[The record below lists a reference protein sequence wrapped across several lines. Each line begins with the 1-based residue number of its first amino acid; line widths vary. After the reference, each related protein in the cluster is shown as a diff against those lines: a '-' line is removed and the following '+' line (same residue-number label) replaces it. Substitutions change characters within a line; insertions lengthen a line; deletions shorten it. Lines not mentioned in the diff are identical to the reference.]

1 MEQQPDASRLSRI
14 LELTAAELR
23 VRFDK
28 VRDAIKHNG
37 LVGQEGEK
45 IVATFLR
52 ERLPSSIGVT
62 TGEVLDV
69 EGGRSRQ
76 TDVVLFDAMRT
87 PMLFTGEGKDTHVV
101 PAEGVLAVIEVKT
114 RLRSSD
120 LEGCLANCRSV
131 KQRVQTAYFPQPIQI
146 RHVAYGQEWDDLPI
160 FFYVF
165 GAASDNLYAKALND
179 LQADVPVHER
189 IDMLCCLDRDVTAN
203 AGIDITGGTEA
214 LKTVIS
220 ARSLPK
226 GGLADIETP
235 MPLLVWYAMLASTV
249 MQTGT
254 RPIGITR
261 YVAEDLHVQA
271 QMPGGAIGRAMY
283 DEALVAL
290 VALADHQGIDAE
302 ILRRWQ
308 AKEPLSARDQY
319 EMLRAP
325 GYAPAPDLPEPQR
338 QLLDLAIEAAKTLP
352 FEQWESLAL
361 VSPTPETNEDS
372 TDCP

>member
-14 LELTAAELR
+14 LELSAAELI

-28 VRDAIKHNG
+28 VRDAIEHNG

-45 IVATFLR
+45 IVAAFLR
-52 ERLPSSIGVT
+52 ERLPRSIGVT

-76 TDVVLFDAMRT
+76 TDVVLYDAMRT
-87 PMLFTGEGKDTHVV
+87 PMLFTGEEKDTHVV

-131 KQRVQTAYFPQPIQI
+131 KQRVRTAYFPQPIQI
-146 RHVAYGQEWDDLPI
+146 RHVAYGKEWDDLPI
-160 FFYVF
+160 FFSVF
-165 GAASDNLYAKALND
+165 GAASDNLYAKALNE

-189 IDMLCCLDRDVTAN
+189 IDMLCCLDRGVTAN
-203 AGIDITGGTEA
+203 AGIDLAAGIEE

-226 GGLADIETP
+226 GGLANIETP
-235 MPLLVWYAMLASTV
+235 KPLLVWYAMLASTV
-249 MQTGT
+249 MQAGT
-254 RPIGITR
+254 RPIDITR

-271 QMPGGAIGRAMY
+271 QMPGGAIARSMY
-283 DEALVAL
+283 DEALVSMASR
-290 VALADHQGIDAE
+290 QGIDAD

-308 AKEPLSARDQY
+308 AKDPLSARDQY
-319 EMLRAP
+319 EILRTP
-325 GYAPAPDLPEPQR
+325 GYTPTPDLTEPQR
-338 QLLDLAIEAAKTLP
+338 QLLDLAIEAAKTLS
-352 FEQWESLAL
+352 FEQWESLGL
-361 VSPTPETNEDS
+361 VSPTPETGEDS
-372 TDCP
+372 TERS